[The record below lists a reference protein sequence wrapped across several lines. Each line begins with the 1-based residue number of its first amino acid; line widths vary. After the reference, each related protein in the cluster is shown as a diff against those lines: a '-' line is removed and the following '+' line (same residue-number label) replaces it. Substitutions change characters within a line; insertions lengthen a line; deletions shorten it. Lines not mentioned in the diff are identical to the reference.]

1 MSLNNDFIQ
10 FKNELLKDIRDFEKR
25 ITEQITSKNITID
38 TDLERIHGKLEQ
50 LISSNKTTSQ
60 KLIEHQV
67 KFDSINE
74 LETFKKKNEDYSKVF
89 ELRLNQAINDI
100 EATRIKYDKI
110 IGDNLVIPGIIGNN
124 NKFKNIGEYLINN
137 NLEISK
143 LKSELESQK
152 RQMNEIRKKSEQINK
167 NILKLM
173 ESTIRQNTNLI
184 ENNREKFQKLL
195 NENNVLYN
203 KKISDA
209 KNENFNQI
217 VVLEEKINVLKN
229 EIKAYQTLKPEIIN
243 EINKTIEEKKVM
255 LEESIEKNKKD
266 LINTIDNSNSNISK
280 NSNEIIRINKK
291 IEVIK
296 YKMKA
301 ADQKKSSNMVNNEII
316 KDNSNSN
323 DNEIKHLNDK
333 RRLSYENL
341 RANDSKNENE
351 KTNQNEDIK
360 KRRGT
365 VASLKDIKAIIPE
378 NNLIN
383 KEKKSL
389 SSSSSSESSLSSIE
403 KIKNQQKERKLSIK
417 STKKAQS
424 NNNIVKV
431 KDTQK
436 KMEEKKSSFNKLNEI
451 KNDNNNTKI
460 NNSNINE
467 TNKNENK
474 IEIIATEKKI
484 EKKTN
489 DNPII
494 NTPKIQKDINL
505 NIEIKS
511 EVAVNNI
518 SKTINK
524 NENKIKEQTIDNNNS
539 NINNIITSFKNKTL
553 PNKNRDEL
561 PQIKNSY
568 EFNLNKVRYNK
579 PLNHYS
585 HNKNNKLLDANVNDE
600 NEFNTIK
607 DNSIN
612 IKTEKNLHF
621 SLGYPYLDNIIF
633 NKTIPDYSKFYY
645 NSYKKII
652 NKGKENNINVI
663 ANANKNIEVKEKEN
677 SKNSTKVKIN
687 DLNLTKESKL
697 SQSSNNFKN
706 YQIAGKKIKQNKRDN
721 SEDVNPAENLYK
733 AFFNKR
739 HKKEKE
745 NDLKNR
751 LILSIPKKISP
762 AFGRTSYKSFN
773 KK

>member
-10 FKNELLKDIRDFEKR
+10 FKNEILKDIRDFQKK
-25 ITEQITSKNITID
+25 ITEQMTSKNITID

-67 KFDSINE
+67 KFNSVNE
-74 LETFKKKNEDYSKVF
+74 LESFKKKNEDNTKVF

-100 EATRIKYDKI
+100 EETKIKYDKI
-110 IGDNLVIPGIIGNN
+110 IGDNLMVPGIIGNN

-143 LKSELESQK
+143 LRSELESQK
-152 RQMNEIRKKSEQINK
+152 RQINELRKKGEQINK

-184 ENNREKFQKLL
+184 ENNREKFQKIL
-195 NENNVLYN
+195 NENNVIYN
-203 KKISDA
+203 KKISDV
-209 KNENFNQI
+209 KSENFNQI
-217 VVLEEKINVLKN
+217 VILEEKINDLKN
-229 EIKAYQTLKPEIIN
+229 EIKVYETLKPEIIN

-255 LEESIEKNKKD
+255 LEESIDKNKKD
-266 LINTIDNSNSNISK
+266 LINTIDISNSKISK
-280 NSNEIIRINKK
+280 NSDEIVRINKK
-291 IEVIK
+291 IDVIK
-296 YKMKA
+296 YKMKSPE
-301 ADQKKSSNMVNNEII
+301 QKKSPNKVNNETI
-316 KDNSNSN
+316 KDNSNANDTN

-341 RANDSKNENE
+341 RANESNNENL

-360 KRRGT
+360 IRRGS
-365 VASLKDIKAIIPE
+365 VATLQGKIDIKKIILE
-378 NNLIN
+378 KNLI
-383 KEKKSL
+383 
-389 SSSSSSESSLSSIE
+389 SSSSESSLSSIE
-403 KIKNQQKERKLSIK
+403 KNKNHQKESRI
-417 STKKAQS
+417 STKSNKNNKEQS
-424 NNNIVKV
+424 NNNIVKNSP
-431 KDTQK
+431 K
-436 KMEEKKSSFNKLNEI
+436 KIEEKKSSFNK
-451 KNDNNNTKI
+451 NNNTKV

-484 EKKTN
+484 QKKLEKTN
-489 DNPII
+489 DNVII
-494 NTPKIQKDINL
+494 NTPKIKKDINL

-511 EVAVNNI
+511 EIGVNNI

-524 NENKIKEQTIDNNNS
+524 NESKIKEQTIDNNNNNS
-539 NINNIITSFKNKTL
+539 NINNIITSYKNKTL

-561 PQIKNSY
+561 PQIKASY

-585 HNKNNKLLDANVNDE
+585 HNKNNKFIDANLNDE

-612 IKTEKNLHF
+612 IKNEKNLHF
-621 SLGYPYLDNIIF
+621 SLGYPYLDNIIY

-652 NKGKENNINVI
+652 NKRKENNINVI
-663 ANANKNIEVKEKEN
+663 TNADKNTEVKEKEN

-697 SQSSNNFKN
+697 SQSNNNFKN

>member
-436 KMEEKKSSFNKLNEI
+436 KNGRKK
-451 KNDNNNTKI
+451 
-460 NNSNINE
+460 
-467 TNKNENK
+467 
-474 IEIIATEKKI
+474 
-484 EKKTN
+484 
-489 DNPII
+489 
-494 NTPKIQKDINL
+494 
-505 NIEIKS
+505 
-511 EVAVNNI
+511 
-518 SKTINK
+518 
-524 NENKIKEQTIDNNNS
+524 
-539 NINNIITSFKNKTL
+539 
-553 PNKNRDEL
+553 
-561 PQIKNSY
+561 
-568 EFNLNKVRYNK
+568 
-579 PLNHYS
+579 
-585 HNKNNKLLDANVNDE
+585 
-600 NEFNTIK
+600 
-607 DNSIN
+607 
-612 IKTEKNLHF
+612 
-621 SLGYPYLDNIIF
+621 
-633 NKTIPDYSKFYY
+633 KF
-645 NSYKKII
+645 I
-652 NKGKENNINVI
+652 
-663 ANANKNIEVKEKEN
+663 
-677 SKNSTKVKIN
+677 
-687 DLNLTKESKL
+687 
-697 SQSSNNFKN
+697 
-706 YQIAGKKIKQNKRDN
+706 
-721 SEDVNPAENLYK
+721 
-733 AFFNKR
+733 
-739 HKKEKE
+739 
-745 NDLKNR
+745 
-751 LILSIPKKISP
+751 
-762 AFGRTSYKSFN
+762 
-773 KK
+773 